1 MKKRKLNFVNKSIR
15 VMLLFIPFLF
25 SLLRRSIDVMDNNLQ
40 KLSAKL
46 LDKCKLS
53 DYEKLKPEE
62 MYEML

>member
-1 MKKRKLNFVNKSIR
+1 MRKRKLNWFKKSLRFIL
-15 VMLLFIPFLF
+15 VLIPFLF

-40 KLSAKL
+40 KLSAWL

>member
-1 MKKRKLNFVNKSIR
+1 MRKRKLNWFKKSLR
-15 VMLLFIPFLF
+15 VLLMLIPFLF

-40 KLSAKL
+40 KLSASL

>member
-1 MKKRKLNFVNKSIR
+1 
-15 VMLLFIPFLF
+15 MLIPFLF

-40 KLSAKL
+40 KLSASL
-46 LDKCKLS
+46 LDMCKLS

>member
-1 MKKRKLNFVNKSIR
+1 MKKRKLNFVKKSIR

-46 LDKCKLS
+46 LDKLS

>member
-1 MKKRKLNFVNKSIR
+1 VL
-15 VMLLFIPFLF
+15 IPFLF

-40 KLSAKL
+40 KLSAWL
-46 LDKCKLS
+46 LDMCKLS

>member
-1 MKKRKLNFVNKSIR
+1 MKKRKLNFVKKSIR

-53 DYEKLKPEE
+53 DYEKLKLEE

>member
-1 MKKRKLNFVNKSIR
+1 MRKRKLNWFKKSLR
-15 VMLLFIPFLF
+15 VLLMLIPFLF

-53 DYEKLKPEE
+53 DYEKLKSEE

>member
-1 MKKRKLNFVNKSIR
+1 MKKRKLNFVKKSIR
-15 VMLLFIPFLF
+15 VLLLFIPFLF

-53 DYEKLKPEE
+53 DYEKLKLEE

>member
-1 MKKRKLNFVNKSIR
+1 MRKRKLNWFKKSLR
-15 VMLLFIPFLF
+15 FLLMLIPFLF

-40 KLSAKL
+40 KLSAWL

-62 MYEML
+62 MCEML

>member
-1 MKKRKLNFVNKSIR
+1 MRKRKLNWFKKSLRFIL
-15 VMLLFIPFLF
+15 VLIPFLF

-40 KLSAKL
+40 KLSAWL
-46 LDKCKLS
+46 LDMCKLS

>member
-1 MKKRKLNFVNKSIR
+1 MKKRKLNFVKKSIR
-15 VMLLFIPFLF
+15 VLLLFIPFLF

-53 DYEKLKPEE
+53 DYEKLKPEK

>member
-1 MKKRKLNFVNKSIR
+1 
-15 VMLLFIPFLF
+15 MLLFIPFLF

>member
-1 MKKRKLNFVNKSIR
+1 MKKRKLNFVKKSIR

-46 LDKCKLS
+46 LDKFKLS
-53 DYEKLKPEE
+53 DYEKLTPEE